1 MASSCYESFRQLFQ
15 KSTILGHVKSKHE
28 QFCFKEALSCIYA
41 IMTLKI
47 IIRLCSVRGSKCFSF
62 ACWNQSNWL
71 WIKFFGVG
79 ARVAVI
85 VALSGIMNDISI
97 PKVSIKM
104 ILLIYFCIL
113 HSSLLNLL
121 FLSTKIIQD
130 IFA

>member
-41 IMTLKI
+41 IMTPKI
-47 IIRLCSVRGSKCFSF
+47 IIRLCSVRDSKCFFF

-71 WIKFFGVG
+71 WIKFFDVG
-79 ARVAVI
+79 ARVALI

-97 PKVSIKM
+97 KYLK
-104 ILLIYFCIL
+104 
-113 HSSLLNLL
+113 
-121 FLSTKIIQD
+121 
-130 IFA
+130 